1 MGQIF
6 HRSTNAYAKLS
17 IAFGALLVVILGWVA
32 FTLHG
37 SPYVT
42 RQYIPR
48 EQKVPFSHRHH
59 IAGLGIDCRYC
70 HTSVEE
76 SSFAGI
82 PATETCM
89 SCHSQVWTEAPML
102 EPVRASWRDELP
114 LEWNRVHD
122 LPDFAYFNHSVHIKK
137 GVGCV
142 TCHGQVDQMPLIMQT
157 QTLHMGW
164 CLDCH
169 RNPELYVRPREEVFN
184 VNWTLPEGVTQ
195 RELGLRLV
203 EEYDIRS
210 LQSCSTCHR

>member
-6 HRSTNAYAKLS
+6 HRSANTYAKLS
-17 IAFGALLVVILGWVA
+17 IVFAVLLMVVLSWVA

-37 SPYVT
+37 SPYLT
-42 RQYIPR
+42 RQYVPR
-48 EQKVPFSHRHH
+48 DQQVPFSHSHH
-59 IAGLGIDCRYC
+59 IRGLGIDCRYC

-76 SSFAGI
+76 SAFAGI
-82 PATETCM
+82 PPTETCM

-122 LPDFAYFNHSVHIKK
+122 LPDFAYFNHSVHVKK

-142 TCHGQVDQMPLIMQT
+142 TCHGPVDKMPLVFQAA
-157 QTLHMGW
+157 TLHMGW

-184 VNWTLPEGVTQ
+184 VDWAPPEGTTQ
-195 RELGLRLV
+195 EELGLQLV
-203 EEYDIRS
+203 EDYGIRS
-210 LQSCSTCHR
+210 LESCSTCHR